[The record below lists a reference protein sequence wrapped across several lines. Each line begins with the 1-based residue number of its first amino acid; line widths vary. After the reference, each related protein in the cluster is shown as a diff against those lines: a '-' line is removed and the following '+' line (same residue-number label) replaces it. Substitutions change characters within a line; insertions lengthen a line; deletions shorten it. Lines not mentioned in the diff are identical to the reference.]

1 MRRRRGGLAER
12 SKYAVVMAGG
22 AGTRLWPAARR
33 DRPKQLQK
41 LIFEKPLIAETVAR
55 LTSIYPPERIFVVTA
70 ERYGDAIREVVPD
83 LPKENVISEPFG
95 RNTAAAIALA
105 AFRIHRDDPDST
117 FAVFPADHVI
127 LKPEALY
134 KALHFAH
141 DLALE
146 HRVVDI
152 GVPPSHPETGYGY
165 IELGGDLEQRD
176 GLGAREV
183 RRFVEKPNLEQ
194 AQEYVRA
201 GNYIW
206 NSGMF
211 VWRSGEY
218 LEVLKQELP
227 ATYEQLRPAFDSG
240 GVDELN
246 EAYERIRDI
255 SVDYAIMEKVS
266 DVVALPVDFGWRD
279 VGDWAALYD
288 MMEHDE
294 NGNAVEGSYVALDTQ
309 RSLLLSSKRL
319 IATIG
324 VQDLVVIDTDDVV
337 LVVPRERAQEV
348 KKLLDVLKERGDEG
362 YL

>member
-1 MRRRRGGLAER
+1 MQ
-12 SKYAVVMAGG
+12 YAVVMAGG

-33 DRPKQLQK
+33 SSPKQLQR
-41 LIFEKPLIAETVAR
+41 LIFDKPLLAETVER
-55 LTSIYPPERIFVVTA
+55 LSQVYPLDRILVVTA
-70 ERYGDAIREVVPD
+70 ERYAEPIREVLPD
-83 LPKENVISEPFG
+83 LPRENVISEPVG

-105 AFRIHRDDPDST
+105 AFQVARDDRNGV

-134 KALHFAH
+134 GALDFAH
-141 DLALE
+141 ALARA

-152 GVPPSHPETGYGY
+152 GVPPNHPETGYGY
-165 IELGGDLEQRD
+165 IELGEELSQRD
-176 GLGAREV
+176 GYTAYGV
-183 RRFVEKPNLEQ
+183 KRFVEKPNLQQ

-211 VWRSGEY
+211 VWRAGEY
-218 LEVLKQELP
+218 LDALQQQLPETYDRLKP
-227 ATYEQLRPAFDSG
+227 AVESG
-240 GVDELN
+240 SWDRLS
-246 EAYERIRDI
+246 EAYAQIPDI

-279 VGDWAALYD
+279 IGDWAALYD

-294 NGNAVEGSYVALDTQ
+294 NGNAATGKHVYLDVHD
-309 RSLLLSSKRL
+309 SLLVSPKRV
-319 IATIG
+319 ITAIG
-324 VQDLVVIDTDDVV
+324 VRDLIVVDTDDVV
-337 LVVPRERAQEV
+337 LVMPRARAQEV
-348 KKLLDVLKERGDEG
+348 KQLLEKLKEEGLDE